1 MTHLPA
7 EAPREVQKMIVGQL
21 ISRIEVMG
29 GYLLTANLNPTYGQF
44 FGAEDNSVIKIAG

>member
-1 MTHLPA
+1 
-7 EAPREVQKMIVGQL
+7 MIVGQL